1 MAQQQGGAERS
12 GAQRREQ
19 RRGRPQQGAAGSPR
33 ARQSPR
39 RPWAPCN
46 PAQARQAIAA
56 VRSRKGLAGD
66 ALTLDKSA
74 EAQKSNARIKG

>member
-1 MAQQQGGAERS
+1 MAFDGFAVMDVDPFWTPTTEDEREEH
-12 GAQRREQ
+12 GDVDDRVF
-19 RRGRPQQGAAGSPR
+19 AA
-33 ARQSPR
+33 AN
-39 RPWAPCN
+39 A
-46 PAQARQAIAA
+46 ARQAIAA